1 MFAIDTSFLDER
13 LKIIPKEL
21 WHGDPQIKMTNGY
34 LSLTTQGTLWS
45 PEIIIK
51 NKKKKK
57 TKKKNA
63 FYADDKENVLWRD
76 CQRIW
81 FELIEGN
88 EVADNYIVPSK
99 QN

>member
-1 MFAIDTSFLDER
+1 
-13 LKIIPKEL
+13 
-21 WHGDPQIKMTNGY
+21 MTNGY

-63 FYADDKENVLWRD
+63 FYADDKENVL
-76 CQRIW
+76 
-81 FELIEGN
+81 
-88 EVADNYIVPSK
+88 
-99 QN
+99 